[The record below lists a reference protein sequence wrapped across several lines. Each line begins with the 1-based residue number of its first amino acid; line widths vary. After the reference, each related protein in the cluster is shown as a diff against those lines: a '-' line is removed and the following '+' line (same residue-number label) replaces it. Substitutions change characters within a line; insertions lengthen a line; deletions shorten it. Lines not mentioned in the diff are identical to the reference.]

1 MITLSQYENSI
12 QNMEESLESF
22 NEACVEIIANE
33 DNMEKAKKLC
43 EELAK
48 DFDGYDFSEEVQY
61 LDFDE
66 VA

>member
-12 QNMEESLESF
+12 QKMEKSLESF
-22 NEACVEIIANE
+22 NEVCAEIIANE
-33 DNMEKAKKLC
+33 DTEKAKELC
-43 EELAK
+43 DKLAK
-48 DFDGYDFSEEVQY
+48 DFDGYDFSEETQY